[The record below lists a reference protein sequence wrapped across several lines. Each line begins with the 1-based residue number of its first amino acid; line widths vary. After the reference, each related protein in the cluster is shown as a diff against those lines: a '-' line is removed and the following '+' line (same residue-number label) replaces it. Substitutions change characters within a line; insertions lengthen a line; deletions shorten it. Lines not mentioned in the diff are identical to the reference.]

1 MFDASSLRK
10 LKLPALVAL
19 ALLIVVAGYY
29 LLLAV
34 RRTAYL
40 TTSNI
45 RLLTT
50 IGRQF
55 DDWVRRQ
62 EQIFRIVIES
72 ENPDAMT
79 RDWKSSANWKF
90 AERPLPADAPP
101 LEVEP
106 PTLLV
111 DFSGKMSLKLESNW
125 GDRRIVPFDAP
136 ILEALQR
143 DAFDVVLLAAPDGR
157 ILKQSGQADLYLADL
172 GPLVAT
178 GDSAAKTGHAMDV
191 KDLAG
196 TKYRLFVQPCCGRL
210 RVLTDAG
217 QPAAETTQSSSGAD
231 RKPAATREASNTG
244 KPGTGEGSGGSAAK
258 YAAGTTRAG
267 LIVCGLVPTA
277 TLTERR
283 FAVSLSTML
292 IIAGVLLMIVVSWP
306 FLKLTLIGNRQRVRL
321 LDVLLLGT
329 SSLLVLS
336 IGTLY
341 LLDSYAYTRL
351 KTHIDEGL
359 QTFSEAIQ
367 SNMRKE
373 IAAAY
378 SQLRGL
384 QSAARAES
392 RADSR
397 VLVDVLQKHPDPDFS
412 FYPFFDT
419 FSLIDSGGFQKKK
432 WSIHPRFQ
440 SPPLIPVKD
449 REYFL
454 RVIENQTWSLPSE
467 CNSHRKDGSCETW
480 LPEIDRFALESIRST
495 TRMNTQAVLAIPN
508 DSPVD
513 DLPVAALAFPMI
525 SLIKPVVPPGFE
537 FAVIEDKDNGRVL
550 FHHDDRRN
558 LIEQFFL
565 ETDMNRR
572 LRSVIAARRAE
583 LMDLRYWG
591 QDYRAYAA
599 PLRGFPWSLVTL
611 YEKDMVRSVNVDWMV
626 TTLLF
631 LIPYMLGCVGVC
643 FLILIWPQRRATWLW
658 PHPRGL
664 TAYLQLALLYIVVIG
679 VFGAAIYVAGRELGG
694 RRVPDSLLLLVAF
707 AFPPLV
713 WLLTYWRLRAARRA
727 APIAGDENTDPT
739 RGARERAWAELNKL
753 LSSSYMGAATL
764 LLVITAAMP
773 TAAFFKLAHS
783 IQVVPFIKNNQVKLV
798 AGLTERRQRAKK
810 QVTSLSDKSKAV
822 NLSTK
827 GEAPATIS
835 SRRIGIGRTQL
846 QFDDGKGNKGQIPPV
861 DIYQQPFGTT
871 IQQLSGTVARSGGEA
886 GSSHAAEPLPGFL
899 EPYLPYYSEFSVER
913 RELLHDESDD
923 KSRSWKRAPG
933 NRIVLTS
940 TGYEDGA
947 LEISS
952 VVPTFGGLP
961 ALFKERR
968 LGLIFVF
975 GAIVCLA
982 LAITVFAARRVF
994 LLDMPF
1000 WSSGSGG
1007 FAAPGQSVF
1016 VVCRREEVRRAYV
1029 AGRKFESLDLA
1040 ALASP
1045 TAKSEDWDTALSG
1058 LEKTLSGE
1066 PILLDHFE
1074 RGSGDAR
1081 LSAKKL
1087 WLVEQLVGIRR
1098 RRLVILSSIGPFP
1111 LQHGGQPAEAGS
1123 KADESPS
1130 AEQRWASLLTSSFVV
1145 IDLDPRFET
1154 DLDAASGV
1162 PGRIT
1167 RLELTLGK
1175 GWLAWLKNLGKGWQ
1189 ALLRNFSA
1197 WVKVR
1202 QYREVRRVLERECD
1216 GNPYLSSIHDDLD
1229 RMIRRRG
1236 EEGLDKEEIL
1246 AEIEERASNYYEG
1259 LWACCSPVEKLALE
1273 HLAEDGFANYRDGKV
1288 VRRLIARG
1296 LVRRDPHLRLMN
1308 ETFRRFVVST
1318 LRRGEIAQLEQ
1329 DTQASAWDH
1338 FKRPFA
1344 TILALVLVLFVAT
1357 QKERFDATMALILGA
1372 TGVLPSLLKLAGL
1385 LIGERSSLPAKPS

>member
-19 ALLIVVAGYY
+19 ALLIAVAGYY
-29 LLLAV
+29 VLLAV
-34 RRTAYL
+34 RRSTYL

-50 IGRQF
+50 IGHQF

-72 ENPDAMT
+72 NDPDAMT
-79 RDWKSSANWKF
+79 RGWRSSPNWKF
-90 AERPLPADAPP
+90 GKRQPAADAPP

-111 DFSGKMSLKLESNW
+111 DSSGKMSLKLESNW
-125 GDRRIVPFDAP
+125 GDRRIVPFNAP
-136 ILEALQR
+136 IFEALQR
-143 DAFDVVLLAAPDGR
+143 DVFDVVLLAAPDGR
-157 ILKQSGQADLYLADL
+157 ILKQSGQADLYLAGL
-172 GPLVAT
+172 GRVVAS
-178 GDSAAKTGHAMDV
+178 GDSAVKSDTTEV
-191 KDLAG
+191 KDLSG
-196 TKYRLFVQPCCGRL
+196 TSYRLFMQPCCGRL
-210 RVLTDAG
+210 RVHTDAG
-217 QPAAETTQSSSGAD
+217 QPPAETTRPSSGAN
-231 RKPAATREASNTG
+231 RKPAETREGNN
-244 KPGTGEGSGGSAAK
+244 PGTGGLDGGGAAK

-267 LIVCGLVPTA
+267 LVVCGLVSSA

-283 FAVSLSTML
+283 FAVSFSTML
-292 IIAGVLLMIVVSWP
+292 IIAGILLMVVVSWP
-306 FLKLTLIGNRQRVRL
+306 FLKLALIGNRQRVRL
-321 LDVLLLGT
+321 IDVLLLGI
-329 SSLLVLS
+329 SGLLVLS

-341 LLDSYAYTRL
+341 LLDFYAYTRL

-359 QTFSEAIQ
+359 QTLSEAIR

-378 SQLRGL
+378 SQLRAL
-384 QSAARAES
+384 QTAARAES

-412 FYPFFDT
+412 FYPFFDA
-419 FSLIDSGGFQKKK
+419 FSLIDSGGLQKTK
-432 WSIHPRFQ
+432 WSIRQRAQ
-440 SPPLIPVKD
+440 SPPPIPVKD

-454 RVIENQTWSLPSE
+454 RVKDGRTWSLPPE
-467 CNSHRKDGSCETW
+467 CNSYRKDGSCETW
-480 LPEIDRFALESIRST
+480 LPEIDRFALESIRSI

-508 DSPVD
+508 DSRTE
-513 DLPVAALAFPMI
+513 DLPIAALAFPMI

-537 FAVIEDKDNGRVL
+537 FAVIEDGDNGRVV
-550 FHHDDRRN
+550 FHHDERRN

-583 LMDLRYWG
+583 FMDLRYWG

-739 RGARERAWAELNKL
+739 RDARERAWGEPNNL
-753 LSSSYMGAATL
+753 LSRSYIGAAAL

-773 TAAFFKLAHS
+773 TVAFFKLAHS
-783 IQVVPFIKNNQVKLV
+783 IQVVPFIKNNQVELV

-810 QVTSLSDKSKAV
+810 DATFLSDKSKEV
-822 NLSTK
+822 DLSAK
-827 GEAPATIS
+827 GETPAGIS
-835 SRRIGIGRTQL
+835 ARRIGIGRTQL

-871 IQQLSGTVARSGGEA
+871 IQQLSGTIARSGGEP
-886 GSSHAAEPLPGFL
+886 GSSHSHAADPLPGFL

-923 KSRSWKRAPG
+923 KSRSWKRAAG

-968 LGLIFVF
+968 PGLIFVF
-975 GAIVCLA
+975 GAVVCLA
-982 LAITVFAARRVF
+982 LAIMVFVARRVF

-1007 FAAPGQSVF
+1007 FAPPGQSVF
-1016 VVCRREEVRRAYV
+1016 VVCRRENRRKAYL
-1029 AGRKFESLDLA
+1029 AGRRFKELDLE
-1040 ALASP
+1040 ALVSP
-1045 TAKSEDWDTALSG
+1045 TAKPEDWDTALSEA
-1058 LEKTLSGE
+1058 EKTLSGE

-1074 RGSGDAR
+1074 RGSGDSR

-1087 WLVEQLVGIRR
+1087 WLVQQLVEIERR
-1098 RRLVILSSIGPFP
+1098 KLVILSTIGPFP
-1111 LQHGGQPAEAGS
+1111 LLHGSLPAEAGS
-1123 KADESPS
+1123 KADEEPS
-1130 AEQRWASLLTSSFVV
+1130 AEQRWQSLLTSPSFVV
-1145 IDLDPRFET
+1145 VDLDPRFET
-1154 DLDAASGV
+1154 DLDAASEV
-1162 PGRIT
+1162 PGRMT
-1167 RLELTLGK
+1167 RLEQTLGK
-1175 GWLAWLKNLGKGWQ
+1175 GWLAWFRNLVKGWQ
-1189 ALLRNFSA
+1189 ALFGNFSA

-1202 QYREVRRVLERECD
+1202 QYREVRRVLERECA

-1246 AEIEERASNYYEG
+1246 AELEERASNYYEG

-1273 HLAEDGFANYRDGKV
+1273 HLAEDGFANYRDGKI
-1288 VRRLIARG
+1288 VRRLITRG

-1318 LRRGEIAQLEQ
+1318 VRREEIAKLEKE
-1329 DTQASAWDH
+1329 TQASAWDH
-1338 FKRPFA
+1338 FRRPFA

-1357 QKERFDATMALILGA
+1357 QKERFDATMAIILGA